1 MDLLRLR
8 YMDTL
13 RPKSIGTRS
22 RAAALERLR
31 QIELIELSLDLDFD
45 SLVSYADSVA
55 EERQELTK
63 FVLDEAS
70 NYHQGS
76 TYQVGAASTAQ
87 K

>member
-1 MDLLRLR
+1 
-8 YMDTL
+8 MDTL
-13 RPKSIGTRS
+13 GPKSIGTQS

-45 SLVSYADSVA
+45 SLMSYADSVA
-55 EERQELTK
+55 GERQKLTK

-70 NYHQGS
+70 SHQGS
-76 TYQVGAASTAQ
+76 TCQVGAASTAQ